1 MGVALVNGY
10 RPTPQ
15 GALLCAACII
25 EGRASYLGYQARIT
39 AQAAAMAGSA
49 AAAKPAAGKKGKG
62 RSKKTD

>member
-1 MGVALVNGY
+1 MAF
-10 RPTPQ
+10 

-39 AQAAAMAGSA
+39 AQAAAMAGGA